1 MWRSLGEAL
10 GPFLRP
16 EKKKLQTMSE
26 IWRQYGRLGVLG
38 APLGRSGIALGAL
51 VCLFAATERQN
62 SVQKCPKYHLG
73 GIVKIMLFLYVLYG
87 FMRLAAPNGRPNDG
101 LEAFLDHLG
110 AHAGHF
116 GDMCAPLWLQ
126 PDLALAP
133 T

>member
-1 MWRSLGEAL
+1 MG
-10 GPFLRP
+10 G
-16 EKKKLQTMSE
+16 
-26 IWRQYGRLGVLG
+26 LGVLG
-38 APLGRSGIALGAL
+38 APLGRSGIPLGAL
-51 VCLFAATERQN
+51 GCLFAATERQN

-73 GIVKIMLFLYVLYG
+73 GIVKIMLFLRVFCG